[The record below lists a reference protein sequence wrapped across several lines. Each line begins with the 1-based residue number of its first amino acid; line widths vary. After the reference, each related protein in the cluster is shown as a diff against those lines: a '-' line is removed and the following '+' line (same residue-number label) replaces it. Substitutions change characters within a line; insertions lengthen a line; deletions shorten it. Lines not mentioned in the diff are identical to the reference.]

1 MEVAGMLRDGVPAVR
16 MDLKGG
22 MLGRMQDVP
31 VDGVL
36 GMSSLKETRFV
47 LDQKQRRL
55 EWWGRRSK
63 GGVALPIAYGQAKLP
78 LVMLRIHEREAA
90 CVLDT
95 GMADGI
101 GLPASFRPPGRQG
114 QPATLH
120 GLSGLVSAGEI
131 LVIPRVEA
139 PPGAWLEV
147 PDHFQETQKIGYIG
161 LEIWSAAPVCFDF
174 ISNLAILEPGPGGGL
189 PVQRGADHRLP
200 LCWDRSGPVP
210 RLRVLLVKPG
220 GPLEEAKAGDE
231 IVQVGPLKGKSL
243 NRRNIQEW
251 TAKRKA
257 QVWTVLRDGRP
268 LNIQVP
274 PRSSSP

>member
-1 MEVAGMLRDGVPAVR
+1 MTILDTSIPAAFFWDEHTFTEGTDVSGRPFEVPVVLIKRMEVAGMLRDGVPAVR

-101 GLPASFRPPGRQG
+101 GLP
-114 QPATLH
+114 
-120 GLSGLVSAGEI
+120 
-131 LVIPRVEA
+131 
-139 PPGAWLEV
+139 
-147 PDHFQETQKIGYIG
+147 
-161 LEIWSAAPVCFDF
+161 
-174 ISNLAILEPGPGGGL
+174 
-189 PVQRGADHRLP
+189 
-200 LCWDRSGPVP
+200 
-210 RLRVLLVKPG
+210 
-220 GPLEEAKAGDE
+220 
-231 IVQVGPLKGKSL
+231 
-243 NRRNIQEW
+243 
-251 TAKRKA
+251 
-257 QVWTVLRDGRP
+257 
-268 LNIQVP
+268 
-274 PRSSSP
+274 